1 MNQHGAKAQII
12 IIIIIAAMKTSNLP
26 QFIMCVLNVS
36 FNATAF

>member
-1 MNQHGAKAQII
+1 MKQHGAKAQI